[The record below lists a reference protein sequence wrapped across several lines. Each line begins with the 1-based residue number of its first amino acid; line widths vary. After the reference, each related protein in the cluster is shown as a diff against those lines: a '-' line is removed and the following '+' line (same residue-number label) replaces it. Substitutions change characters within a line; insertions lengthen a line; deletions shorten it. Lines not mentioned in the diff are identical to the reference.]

1 MGRNSSKSMLSKSRS
16 RSRRSTCSKA
26 SKPRLSKRKSSNAL
40 MLPTSQSG
48 YNSRYSGY
56 TSRSAGSGRSSRSS
70 VSRSDID
77 KLRSGKSFIP
87 SANDWKSSGN
97 MISVDENQFA
107 YMEMLI
113 SKLQMRCEDLEI
125 ENDALHNIPI
135 KDVLKFLIN
144 NSNTAHVT
152 IGDEVCPFGWRVELS
167 VFARSR
173 K

>member
-16 RSRRSTCSKA
+16 RSRRSTGSKA

-56 TSRSAGSGRSSRSS
+56 TSRSSRSS
-70 VSRSDID
+70 VSRSYID

-107 YMEMLI
+107 HMEMLI

-135 KDVLKFLIN
+135 
-144 NSNTAHVT
+144 
-152 IGDEVCPFGWRVELS
+152 
-167 VFARSR
+167 
-173 K
+173 

>member
-16 RSRRSTCSKA
+16 RSRRSTGSKA

-56 TSRSAGSGRSSRSS
+56 TSRSGRSSRSS
-70 VSRSDID
+70 VSRSYID

-107 YMEMLI
+107 HMEMLI

-125 ENDALHNIPI
+125 GNDALHNIPI